1 MLYNII
7 RRIWHCGGLLPCAGN
22 YVYDGDETLA

>member
-7 RRIWHCGGLLPCAGN
+7 RKIWHCGGLPALCRY